1 MDGSRPKILV
11 VDDVD
16 VNRIILEEI
25 LSEKYE
31 IEQAENGMEAISV
44 LLNSIEKP
52 HLMLLDVMMPEMDG
66 FEVLEFMKNEPS
78 LTKIP
83 VIFITAV
90 DDEEKGLVAGA
101 VDYIS
106 KPFEPEIVKLRV
118 ATHIELNLYRVSL
131 ERMVEEKVD
140 ELTRT
145 KERFLDTVANLIEY
159 RSMESGEHVSRTREL
174 ARILTMEL
182 LKDNGPYAK
191 ELMENNF
198 PMLVKAVPLH
208 DVGKVGIPDNI
219 LLKPGRLTEEEFE
232 IMKTHT
238 TIGGNVIVSLKMTE
252 EDDYYLKH
260 CHDICLH
267 HHEKW
272 DGGGYPYKLFKDA
285 IPLSARIVAVVDV
298 YDALVSERC
307 YKKAMSHDEAMEV
320 LKKSSGSHMDPIVV
334 DAAVKSSD
342 LFRDY
347 EKNKPK

>member
-1 MDGSRPKILV
+1 MNGFSKPKILV

-16 VNRIILEEI
+16 VNRMILEEI

-31 IEQAENGMEAISV
+31 IEQAENGMEAISM

-52 HLMLLDVMMPEMDG
+52 HLLLLDVMMPEMDG
-66 FEVLEFMKNEPS
+66 FEVLEFMKHEPA
-78 LTKIP
+78 LQKIP

-90 DDEEKGLVAGA
+90 DNEEKGLVAGA

-131 ERMVEEKVD
+131 EHMVEAKVD

-174 ARILTMEL
+174 ARILAMEL
-182 LKDNGPYAK
+182 IKGGTYAK
-191 ELMENNF
+191 ELMDDNF

-219 LLKPGRLTEEEFE
+219 LLKPGKLTPEEFD

-238 TIGGNVIVSLKMTE
+238 TIGGNVIKSLKISD

-260 CHDICLH
+260 CYDICLH

-272 DGGGYPYKLFKDA
+272 DGNGYPMKLAGKA

-298 YDALVSERC
+298 YDALVTERC
-307 YKKAMSHDEAMEV
+307 YKKAMPHDSAMEIIV
-320 LKKSSGSHMDPIVV
+320 SSSGSHMDPVVV

-347 EKNKPK
+347 EINKLK